1 MDLYFFFLSTSWMS
15 RKLYESLI
23 SSSTRLLLLEH
34 VLGGAALCA
43 PRQCWVCGQS
53 SWCLMGWL

>member
-34 VLGGAALCA
+34 VLEGAALCA
-43 PRQCWVCGQS
+43 PRQCWDRARGV
-53 SWCLMGWL
+53 